1 MARKNVEKAL
11 NNRVMTLAAQDG
23 YFPLKDYTCA
33 KDFDEHTKCYLSSYL
48 TDRKPPYAVFA
59 EMTCE
64 YLAATQIMVDFCQT
78 NKIHTYQ
85 PLRVGISSHLEHHT
99 THKTVQRV
107 SDENI
112 GPVAD
117 ELYER
122 FKEGVEKYIK
132 PRINQAHVV
141 EEYLTQRHW
150 KWPVATVYQCCIT
163 VVSFGLLK
171 KEPAIMKKGIA
182 RAFEILDRPN
192 YSQFDREFIESLG
205 NAIDKN
211 F

>member
-23 YFPLKDYTCA
+23 YFPLKGYICA
-33 KDFDEHTKCYLSSYL
+33 KDFAENTRCYLMSYL
-48 TDRKPPYAVFA
+48 YDRKPPYAVFA
-59 EMTCE
+59 QMACE
-64 YLAATQIMVDFCQT
+64 YLATTQIMKDFCQT
-78 NKIHTYQ
+78 NKIHTDL
-85 PLRVGISSHLEHHT
+85 PLQVGIQSNLEYYT

-112 GPVAD
+112 DPVAD

-141 EEYLTQRHW
+141 EEYLTLRHW
-150 KWPVATVYQCCIT
+150 KWPVSTVYQCCIT

-182 RAFEILDRPN
+182 KAFEILDKPN
-192 YSQFDREFIESLG
+192 YSQVGRDFIESLG
-205 NAIDKN
+205 NAIDKQ